1 MRDSFN
7 VDQPDTATRGID
19 VVAQASWG
27 AGFVPATTTTATT
40 RTSEAM
46 RDDIAV
52 VGVRGGRGRV
62 FKDVVVFRG
71 VVDGLLEGGEFH
83 LLWRLSV

>member
-1 MRDSFN
+1 
-7 VDQPDTATRGID
+7 
-19 VVAQASWG
+19 
-27 AGFVPATTTTATT
+27 
-40 RTSEAM
+40 M
-46 RDDIAV
+46 RDDIAVV